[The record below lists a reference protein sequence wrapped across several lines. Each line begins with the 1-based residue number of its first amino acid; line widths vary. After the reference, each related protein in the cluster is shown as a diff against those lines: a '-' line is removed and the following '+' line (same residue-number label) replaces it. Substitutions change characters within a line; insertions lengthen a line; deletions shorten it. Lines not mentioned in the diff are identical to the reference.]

1 MMKHILLTNDD
12 GFDAIGL
19 KALIQALNPIAKI
32 TVVAPAKNKSACGH
46 SLTLD
51 KPLRLDNV
59 QDDYYKVDDGSP
71 TDCVFIS
78 LNNLF
83 KDGYKPDLV
92 ISGINIG
99 ANMGEDIT
107 YSGTAAAAMEAVLQG
122 VPAIAISQVCKDKCN
137 DIKNGWDFALAKQT
151 IANLVEKILDNNF
164 PLDERKFLNVNIPPI
179 KPEECNGI
187 KITKAGYREYGNDT
201 HRHHNPRGEEFYW
214 IGLHPLIWK
223 ESNNKNCDFEAIK
236 ANYISIT
243 PIMLDLT
250 SYNDIKNIENWLNK

>member
-1 MMKHILLTNDD
+1 MIKHILLTNDD

-19 KALIQALNPIAKI
+19 KVLIEVLKPIAKI

-51 KPLRLDNV
+51 IPLRLDNV
-59 QDDYYKVDDGSP
+59 EDDYYRVDDGSP
-71 TDCVFIS
+71 SDCIFIS

-83 KDGYKPDLV
+83 KDNYKPDLV

-122 VPAIAISQVCKDKCN
+122 IPAIAISQVCRDKCN

-151 IANLVEKILDNNF
+151 IANLAKKILDNNF
-164 PLDERKFLNVNIPPI
+164 PLEERKFLNVNIPPI
-179 KPEECNGI
+179 KPEECNGV
-187 KITKAGYREYGNDT
+187 KVTKAGYREYGNDT
-201 HRHHNPRGEEFYW
+201 HRHNNPRGEEFYW

-223 ESNNKNCDFEAIK
+223 ESSDKSCDFEAIK

-250 SYNDIKNIENWLNK
+250 SYNDIKNMENWLNN

>member
-1 MMKHILLTNDD
+1 MIKHILLTNDD

-19 KALIQALNPIAKI
+19 KALIQALKPIAKI

-151 IANLVEKILDNNF
+151 IANLAKKILDNNF

-187 KITKAGYREYGNDT
+187 KVTKAGYREYGNDT

-223 ESNNKNCDFEAIK
+223 ESNNKSCDFEAIK

>member
-1 MMKHILLTNDD
+1 MKQILLTNDD

-19 KALIQALNPIAKI
+19 KALIEALTPIAKI
-32 TVVAPAKNKSACGH
+32 IVVAPAKNKSACVH

-51 KPLRLDNV
+51 KPLRMVNV
-59 QDDYYKVDDGSP
+59 DDDYYKIDDGTP
-71 TDCVFIS
+71 TDCIFIS

-83 KDGYKPDLV
+83 KSDYKPDLV

-122 VPAIAISQVCKDKCN
+122 VPAIAISQVCKKGCN
-137 DIKNGWDFALAKQT
+137 DIKNGWDFALARQT
-151 IANLVEKILDNNF
+151 IASLAKKILDNNF
-164 PLDERKFLNVNIPPI
+164 PLEERKFLNVNIPPI
-179 KPEECNGI
+179 KPQECKGI
-187 KITKAGYREYGNDT
+187 KITKAGYREYGNET

-214 IGLHPLIWK
+214 VGLHPLIWK
-223 ESNNKNCDFEAIK
+223 ESENKTCDFEAIK

-250 SYNDIKNIENWLNK
+250 SYEDIENIENWLNN